1 MDKTLEDWQDK
12 VMYLA
17 MIDRFN
23 NGDKT
28 NDDFGRGEFDP
39 KNDDCFQGGDLKG
52 IEKKLPHLE
61 KLGIDALW
69 ITPPVHNQW
78 NNPYIPVRGYHGYWA
93 YDFDAVDPHFG
104 SIPDY
109 KRLVD
114 KAHGRGMKVIQD
126 IVVNHTGNFFTV
138 DETKYDPKKPEK
150 GWKEAKGSYPTK
162 APKDPVFGLNNPNR
176 KTDRKAAVYNFTPNI
191 TDFRSREQTLKYT
204 MGDLDDVNLE
214 SPLAA
219 ARMQEIYRDWIDR
232 VGIDGYRVDT
242 VYYTPEKFYEGF
254 VHGADGVKPHAATL
268 GKKDFLVF
276 GEVWSYDYD
285 AIGKYLD
292 SAGGPRLDS
301 AIDLPLQE
309 LLGDVFFKGAATRVL
324 EKPLKARRRN
334 RNLWVNFLDN
344 HDTERIAARASFD
357 AVMQSLVALMTLPG
371 IPCLYY
377 GTEAGLRGARDNM
390 FARSCWNEKSP
401 AFKFLQSLIRLRKAI
416 PALRRGTL
424 KVEQTSHTS
433 GVLAYSRNYKGDT
446 VKIVFNTSPDAMA
459 YDPGAGA
466 GKREILLSS
475 TKKHTLRRPM
485 VLPGR
490 SFIMYRETKAT
501 VEGDKAVVRL
511 TKPSGGSLKGNAPIR
526 FRVDSKTPL
535 SSLYLLP
542 DGNMDRKLKV
552 STPKSGRFDLETS
565 AIGNG
570 RHEIQLL
577 AKTRGGKLS
586 LSEPATITIRNPYK
600 RIETAVVTEKG
611 SAGIGCQLHAPA
623 DPSYGSQ
630 MSIEDVEA
638 FTNGRD
644 LRLTLKMG
652 SVTDD
657 WNPPHGYDHVYF
669 NVFFDIPGLKGK
681 KLFPKL
687 DHKPVRFEFN
697 EGHLLFGWG
706 ARSFGAP
713 DSTVDAY
720 GAPLPDVVEQ
730 KAEAKRSTVS
740 FSFPGRAIPGLKIF
754 ISTWDGYLGEF
765 RGISNKKEDWEFYTL
780 EKKDP
785 ATLSKIFDHALVTL

>member
-1 MDKTLEDWQDK
+1 
-12 VMYLA
+12 MYLA
-17 MIDRFN
+17 MIDRFY
-23 NGDKT
+23 NGDKS

-78 NNPYIPVRGYHGYWA
+78 INPYIPVRGYHGYWT

-104 SIPDY
+104 SVGDY
-109 KRLVD
+109 KRMVD

-138 DETKYDPKKPEK
+138 DEKKFDAKKPEA
-150 GWKEAKGSYPTK
+150 GWKEARGSYPTK

-176 KTDRKAAVYNFTPNI
+176 KADRDAAVYNFTPNI
-191 TDFRSREQTLKYT
+191 TDFKSRKQTLTYT
-204 MGDLDDVNLE
+204 MGDLDDVNLR

-219 ARMQEIYRDWIDR
+219 NRMTEIYRDWIDR

-254 VHGADGVKPHAATL
+254 LHKTDGVKPHAAKR
-268 GKKDFLVF
+268 GKDDFLVF

-285 AIGKYLD
+285 AIGNYLNGP
-292 SAGGPRLDS
+292 SGPRLDS

-309 LLGDVFFKGAATRVL
+309 LLGDVFFKGAPTRLL

-344 HDTERIAARASFD
+344 HDTERIAARAS
-357 AVMQSLVALMTLPG
+357 VESVRQSLVALMTLPG

-377 GTEAGLRGARDNM
+377 GTEAGLSGARDNM
-390 FARSCWNEKSP
+390 FARSCWNEGSSD
-401 AFKFLQSLIRLRKAI
+401 FKFLQSIIKLRKET

-424 KVEQTSHTS
+424 KVDQTAHAA
-433 GVLAYSRNYKGDT
+433 GVLAYSMSYEGDV
-446 VKIVFNTSPDAMA
+446 VKVVFNTSSDAMA
-459 YDPGAGA
+459 YDPGSST
-466 GKREILLSS
+466 GKREVLFSS
-475 TKKHTLRRPM
+475 VKKHSIRRPM

-490 SFIMYRETKAT
+490 SYLVYRETKVA
-501 VEGDKAVVRL
+501 G
-511 TKPSGGSLKGNAPIR
+511 KPEKPIVKISKSGGGSLRGSAPIK
-526 FRVDSKTPL
+526 FRVDAAASL
-535 SSLYLLP
+535 DSLYLLP
-542 DGNMDRKLKV
+542 DGNLDRKLKV
-552 STPKSGRFDLETS
+552 AAPKSGCFELETAS
-565 AIGNG
+565 IGNG

-586 LSEPATITIRNPYK
+586 LSEPETITIRNPYK
-600 RIETAVVTEKG
+600 KIERAVVTEKG
-611 SAGIGCQLHAPA
+611 SAGIGCRLHAPA
-623 DPSYGSQ
+623 DPSYGTQ
-630 MSIEDVEA
+630 MSIQDVDA
-638 FTNGRD
+638 YTNGRD

-669 NVFFDIPGLKGK
+669 NVFFDIPGQKGK
-681 KLFPKL
+681 KIFPKL
-687 DHKPVRFEFN
+687 AHRPVGFDFN
-697 EGHLLFGWG
+697 EGYLLFGWG
-706 ARSFGAP
+706 ARSFGAD
-713 DSTVDAY
+713 DSTLEEY
-720 GAPLPDVVEQ
+720 GAPLSGVVEQ
-730 KAEAKRSTVS
+730 KADAKRGTVT
-740 FSFPGRAIPGLKIF
+740 FTFPGGAIDGLKVF

-785 ATLSKIFDHALVTL
+785 ATLSRIFDHALITL